1 MEKVLCVC
9 GRFVVDVVLNYTSTW
24 VGRHAGC
31 RDFISVSGGWMLLRK
46 ELIMAA
52 KDSFHTTMQ
61 GHNTIQLYCFCVEK
75 FAFWLVI
82 YIKTFNKINNKT
94 S

>member
-9 GRFVVDVVLNYTSTW
+9 GHFVVDVVLNYTSTW

-46 ELIMAA
+46 ELIIMAA

-61 GHNTIQLYCFCVEK
+61 GHNTIQYNFIVSVQRNLLSGSSF
-75 FAFWLVI
+75 
-82 YIKTFNKINNKT
+82 T
-94 S
+94 